1 MPSGSNSQSVNSF
14 SSKRKGSDE
23 GDASQSSGG
32 SGKRNLSGA
41 GQKISLGWNTMG
53 RKCDANLA
61 AAGSPT
67 EIDSSSVFV
76 TGSTN
81 FKIES
86 IRSHEKSNGHNRAV
100 AAIEVAENPR

>member
-1 MPSGSNSQSVNSF
+1 MKGTLHCPVAAAEKEICLELD
-14 SSKRKGSDE
+14 KRFPLVGIRWGE
-23 GDASQSSGG
+23 
-32 SGKRNLSGA
+32 NVML
-41 GQKISLGWNTMG
+41 L
-53 RKCDANLA
+53 NLA
-61 AAGSPT
+61 AAGSPS